1 MVLDNFRSLKAW
13 GVKGFKTKRNFYQD
27 KGQLNCI
34 RAFLKAIQIGNSQPI
49 PYSEIIEVQKFLLE
63 AIKKW
68 VNVVFLVWDI

>member
-27 KGQLNCI
+27 KGQLNCT
-34 RAFLKAIQIGNSQPI
+34 RAFLKAIQNGNSQPI

-63 AIKKW
+63 VIKK
-68 VNVVFLVWDI
+68 